1 MGHIYAKSPPN
12 QEPESPEPKPSTQPN
27 NASELPPARGRNES
41 TRTKHPNKKKNTKNP
56 HAEED
61 WAGGFSPFSAAA
73 AAGGGGFG
81 ALEARG
87 IGLGESGA
95 AQSQGARGESP
106 NLFIFSPPP
115 PRRFFF
121 LFGEEERGEAFR
133 VDGEGGE
140 EGVRGEEER
149 REEKRRGGGLYRLRA

>member
-1 MGHIYAKSPPN
+1 MHRNYHQPAAATNPREPN
-12 QEPESPEPKPSTQPN
+12 ILT
-27 NASELPPARGRNES
+27 
-41 TRTKHPNKKKNTKNP
+41 KKKNTKNP

-106 NLFIFSPPP
+106 NLFFFLLLLLVV
-115 PRRFFF
+115 FFF

-149 REEKRRGGGLYRLRA
+149 REEKRRGGRLYRLRA